1 MHNKSINYD
10 FFFRNLKMNILLI
23 VSSHPKHFA
32 HRDAIRSTWGNNFN
46 DLHTI
51 QPKLHGQIIFQIG
64 LDPKSFGIDRLVQ
77 EESVQYGDILIQDFI
92 EHYNNLTIKTIM
104 LLKYLNHLAVIPS
117 FIFKVGYLLMFD
129 NYSIFLA
136 K

>member
-1 MHNKSINYD
+1 MN

-23 VSSHPKHFA
+23 ISSHPKHFA

-46 DLHTI
+46 NLHTI

-117 FIFKVGYLLMFD
+117 FIFKVGYLIMFD

-136 K
+136 T